1 MFIKFVAKLQ
11 NFLPQGI
18 LSDDCDH
25 RFKWRPKAF
34 MKEKSAEIY

>member
-1 MFIKFVAKLQ
+1 MVVYYNKFADKLQ

-25 RFKWRPKAF
+25 RLK
-34 MKEKSAEIY
+34 